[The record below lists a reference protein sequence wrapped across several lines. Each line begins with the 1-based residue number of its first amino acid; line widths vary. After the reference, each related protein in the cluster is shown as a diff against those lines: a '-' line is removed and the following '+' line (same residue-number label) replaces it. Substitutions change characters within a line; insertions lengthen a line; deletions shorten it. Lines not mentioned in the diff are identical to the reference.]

1 MGDHARRTA
10 GRVCP
15 AGTRGCDADRIV
27 GPPARLAGLT
37 AWCVIGAYWVG
48 TSRMVLV
55 GGPVMFLAVK
65 TTTSAAGLW
74 VIVVVAVGCLALWLY
89 MVEVFATRR
98 GTRHDRI
105 GTAAAPEL
113 ESRQAESRHA
123 EGATATASEVAV
135 TRDDLP
141 LVPRPRD
148 SDRLPADGPGA
159 GPPEGWTPPRQRQSP
174 TDQPAPAEPRP
185 GRWNGGPQ
193 EPG

>member
-1 MGDHARRTA
+1 M
-10 GRVCP
+10 
-15 AGTRGCDADRIV
+15 
-27 GPPARLAGLT
+27 L
-37 AWCVIGAYWVG
+37 
-48 TSRMVLV
+48 
-55 GGPVMFLAVK
+55 LAVK

-113 ESRQAESRHA
+113 ESRQAESRQAETRQAETRQA
-123 EGATATASEVAV
+123 EGAKATASEVAV

-141 LVPRPRD
+141 LVPRPRAD
-148 SDRLPADGPGA
+148 SDRVHPDAP
-159 GPPEGWTPPRQRQSP
+159 WTPPRQRQSP

-185 GRWNGGPQ
+185 GRRNGGPQ